1 MVSLK
6 QASNMTKNS
15 VLYSMLLPALLSGLL
30 LLLIFSSPA
39 FSTDKIVK
47 WKDEKGNTNYGDNV
61 PAQYSGTD
69 NSVINK
75 QGITIKHNKAI
86 NKSGIKQDE
95 ALEAQNLS
103 QDKKALEIKEQAIK
117 DQAIKD
123 QLKKDKALLNS
134 FTNADEIDLARDRNL
149 QLDIIA
155 LEGLQLQLNNSL
167 KRLAENQKFAN
178 SLVKKHQPVPV
189 DLSAE
194 IKSNQ
199 AEIAKQN
206 QSIIERKATMESTRK
221 RFNYDK
227 IRFIEL
233 KK

>member
-1 MVSLK
+1 
-6 QASNMTKNS
+6 
-15 VLYSMLLPALLSGLL
+15 MLFPALLSGLV

-117 DQAIKD
+117 D
-123 QLKKDKALLNS
+123 KALLNS
-134 FTNADEIDLARDRNL
+134 FTNAEEIDLARDRNV
-149 QLDIIA
+149 QLDLIT

-167 KRLAENQKFAN
+167 TRLAENQKFSN
-178 SLVKKHQPVPV
+178 SLVKKHHPVPA
-189 DLSAE
+189 DLTAE

-199 AEIAKQN
+199 AEIVKLKQRIN
-206 QSIIERKATMESTRK
+206 ERKIMMESTIK
-221 RFNYDK
+221 RFNDDK

>member
-1 MVSLK
+1 
-6 QASNMTKNS
+6 
-15 VLYSMLLPALLSGLL
+15 MLLPALFSGLVL
-30 LLLIFSSPA
+30 LGIFSMPA
-39 FSTDKIVK
+39 YSAGKIVK
-47 WKDEKGNTNYGDNV
+47 WKDEKGNTNYSDNV

-69 NSVINK
+69 NSVINQ
-75 QGITIKHNKAI
+75 QGITIKHNKGN
-86 NKSGIKQDE
+86 NKAGVKSDE
-95 ALEAQNLS
+95 VLEVQNLE
-103 QDKKALEIKEQAIK
+103 QDKKSLELK
-117 DQAIKD
+117 DQAI
-123 QLKKDKALLNS
+123 KDKALLNS

-155 LEGLQLQLNNSL
+155 LEGLQLQRDNRL
-167 KRLAENQKFAN
+167 KRLAESQQFAN
-178 SLVKKHQPVPV
+178 SLAKKHQPVPA

-206 QSIIERKATMESTRK
+206 QNINERKATMESTRK
-221 RFNYDK
+221 RFNDDK